1 MLAAAQAGAVVV
13 LNSEA
18 LEYETGR
25 IPDEQRRTEVAAVL
39 ASANEYLEITD
50 QVEAL
55 AIILEGYGIGPMDAV
70 HLALASTAK
79 VDFFVTCDDRL
90 LRKAKA
96 VTGGIKGHPLYFNT
110 IYLW

>member
-1 MLAAAQAGAVVV
+1 ML

-18 LEYETGR
+18 LEYETGH

-39 ASANEYLEITD
+39 ASTNEYPEITD
-50 QVEAL
+50 QVETL
-55 AIILEGYGIGPMDAV
+55 AISLEVYGIGPMDAV

-79 VDFFVTCDDRL
+79 VDFFATCDDQL

-96 VTGGIKGHPLYFNT
+96 VTSLG
-110 IYLW
+110 

>member
-1 MLAAAQAGAVVV
+1 ML

-39 ASANEYLEITD
+39 ASTNEYLGITD

-55 AIILEGYGIGPMDAV
+55 AISMEDHGIASMDAV

-79 VDFFVTCDDRL
+79 ADLFVTCDDRL
-90 LRKAKA
+90 LYKAKA
-96 VTGGIKGHPLYFNT
+96 VTGLGCRVISVLGAVSEVFR
-110 IYLW
+110 